1 MTRRMVIVVT
11 ALGVACG
18 SAPARQKTAVVR
30 AFVTRAPKDTV
41 RFTAPAIATPCIGGI
56 GRGLLI
62 RGSTGGNGAIAW
74 LRTADSLAPGTW
86 PLLQRGDTVSPRGA
100 TVGVRFMLG
109 DIAHGVA
116 LDSGDVTVT
125 STHPA
130 VTLLVRGAGLA
141 VAAAG
146 RVVAEVAFDSVPV
159 QTDTVSCRAHP

>member
-1 MTRRMVIVVT
+1 MVVVMT

-18 SAPARQKTAVVR
+18 SAPTRQKTAVVR

-41 RFTAPAIATPCIGGI
+41 RFTVPAIATPCIGGI

-116 LDSGDVTVT
+116 LRSEEHT
-125 STHPA
+125 SELQSQFHL
-130 VTLLVRGAGLA
+130 VCRLLL
-141 VAAAG
+141 
-146 RVVAEVAFDSVPV
+146 EKKN
-159 QTDTVSCRAHP
+159 